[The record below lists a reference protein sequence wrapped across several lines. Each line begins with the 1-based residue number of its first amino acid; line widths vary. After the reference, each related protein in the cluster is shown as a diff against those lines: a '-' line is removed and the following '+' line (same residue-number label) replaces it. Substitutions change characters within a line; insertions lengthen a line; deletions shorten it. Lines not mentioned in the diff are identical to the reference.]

1 MIKLVKNTYKIN
13 THTTSLDLEGYTLKC
28 GDRVIYYKD
37 VGYPIRGWYLGKS
50 ESGKTNYILTTSDG
64 LIKPYYNVLKYDW
77 KDIVPDSRY
86 PSTFEYFKK
95 ALETL
100 AVVQQP

>member
-37 VGYPIRGWYLGKS
+37 VGYPITGWYLGKS